1 MTSPSGQHSSAN
13 AGAPAEDTRPL
24 AEGMPYPSAKGSAYY
39 GFSPYSGGQYGYGS
53 PAYGGGGITDE
64 SDSLLG
70 MLTIGRLIRVCSQRW
85 ATILAFAVLG
95 LLGAFA
101 ALKLLPTIYEASSV
115 LEMSVRPTR
124 ITSNRGALLEGDTVG
139 SVEEVFN
146 TRLAR
151 LRSRAMLEQV
161 LQRFLVGN
169 PNTTIAEPE
178 ILRILVKETKLALQR
193 RSRLIVVSV
202 RSGDAQLASDLAN
215 TYALTAEDFAHEENK
230 AISEEAVAWLK
241 TTVEAQRRKLAQ
253 ADQAVLDFKIG
264 TQIDAFEKEKEE
276 IGSIRQRVSED
287 ITALESR
294 ITMAEEMLNTLQQIQ
309 NEPDRFG
316 LLPDDT
322 PRAAEITATY
332 SKLQEQIAER
342 NAMLARYT
350 AKHPDVLV
358 KEKEVEVYRNQFA
371 EVVRRAYET
380 AQANL
385 GLLKSQ
391 MEPFKVRHT
400 ELVRNYADLQAKI
413 DAATVRLHQLER
425 DLEVNESSYQALLNR
440 MEEARLAHDENT
452 CTIKVSETGAVPTEP
467 VFPKPLLLF
476 PAGLAVGLLLG
487 VSCVLLIDHLEDKVT
502 GLADIE
508 GRLRMKALCI
518 LPHVDAKNR
527 EEIAFITATDS
538 FAHYSE
544 AFGGLRNLLDSPR
557 YREHT
562 HVMLVISTQPGE
574 GKTVTSTNL
583 ALSYATSGQKT
594 LLIDFDLRRPRQ
606 ARVFKKGKD
615 DFNSLPY
622 VLSANDPA
630 YFEYLPTPSGY
641 ANLDLVLSRES
652 AEINPAALMA
662 SGIVRT
668 FLDWAR
674 ERYDR
679 VIIDSPPFGIIGDA
693 VALSTLADS
702 VMIMCC
708 PDRTNYGAINHAV
721 RHLTEAG
728 ARVIGVL
735 VNDVDFNRR
744 GFFHSSNAHYR
755 YTYGYGQPYAKRTQT
770 EEEDDEDKT
779 KNDAESGASV

>member
-1 MTSPSGQHSSAN
+1 MDPAPTY
-13 AGAPAEDTRPL
+13 GAW
-24 AEGMPYPSAKGSAYY
+24 PYGSAYY
-39 GFSPYSGGQYGYGS
+39 GYGSAASGGG
-53 PAYGGGGITDE
+53 AITDE

-70 MLTIGRLIRVCSQRW
+70 MLTIGRLIRVCTQRW

-101 ALKLLPTIYEASSV
+101 ALKLLPTIYEANSV
-115 LEMSVRPTR
+115 LEMSVRPSR
-124 ITSNRGALLEGDTVG
+124 ILSTRGAIVENDIVG

-161 LQRFLVGN
+161 LARFLVGN
-169 PNTTIAEPE
+169 PNTTISEAEL
-178 ILRILVKETKLALQR
+178 LRILAEETKLSLQR
-193 RSRLIVVSV
+193 RSRLVIVSI
-202 RSGDAQLASDLAN
+202 RSNDPQLASDLAN
-215 TYALTAEDFAHEENK
+215 TYALTAEDFSHEENK

-241 TTVEAQRRKLAQ
+241 TTVENQRRKLAQ

-264 TQIDAFEKEKEE
+264 TQIDAYEKEKEE
-276 IGSIRQRVSED
+276 IGSVRQRVRDD
-287 ITALESR
+287 ITSLESR

-316 LLPDDT
+316 LLPDNT
-322 PRAAEITATY
+322 PRAAEITAMY
-332 SKLQEQIAER
+332 NKLQEQIAER

-385 GLLKSQ
+385 NLLKSQ
-391 MEPFKVRHT
+391 MEPFKIRHA
-400 ELVRNYADLQAKI
+400 ELVQNYAILQTKI
-413 DAATVRLHQLER
+413 DTATVRLHQLER
-425 DLEVNESSYQALLNR
+425 DLDVNESSYQALLNR

-452 CTIKVSETGAVPTEP
+452 CTIKVAETGAVPREP
-467 VFPKPLLLF
+467 VFPKPLLLYA
-476 PAGLAVGLLLG
+476 AGLAIGAVLG

-518 LPHVDAKNR
+518 LPHVDAKKR

-538 FAHYSE
+538 FSHYSE

-562 HVMLVISTQPGE
+562 KVMLIISTQPGE

-594 LLIDFDLRRPRQ
+594 LLIDFDMRRPRQ
-606 ARVFKKGKD
+606 ARVFKKEKA

-622 VLSANDPA
+622 VLSANDAA

-641 ANLDLVLSRES
+641 DNLDLVLSRK
-652 AEINPAALMA
+652 AAATNPATLMA
-662 SGIVRT
+662 SGIVSV

-674 ERYDR
+674 THYDR
-679 VIIDSPPFGIIGDA
+679 IIIDSPPFGIIGDA
-693 VALSTLADS
+693 VALSTLADC
-702 VMIMCC
+702 VMVMCC

-728 ARVIGVL
+728 ARVIGIL

-744 GFFHSSNAHYR
+744 SFFHSANAHYR
-755 YTYGYGQPYAKRTQT
+755 YTYGYGQPYTKQTQAEDT
-770 EEEDDEDKT
+770 DDEPGDT
-779 KNDAESGASV
+779 DDIS